1 MSTAVSV
8 DQLKALWKGEISGGM
23 IERGDDYAPV
33 AREDI
38 GALIDGGVVDCD
50 EDGNPLEDDW
60 AVIADQF
67 ASDQPGEPTG
77 GPQEEALQAIT
88 DAVRETV
95 LAAIDSAPGDPGRR
109 RPQDLA
115 KGAVDEG
122 IRQAVLAA
130 IDRRTPVTAIANALE
145 VTRARVYQIRDGRR

>member
-1 MSTAVSV
+1 MSTTVTV
-8 DQLKALWKGEISGGM
+8 DQLKALWNGKAPGGVL
-23 IERGDDYAPV
+23 ERGDDYAPV

-38 GALIDGGVVDCD
+38 IALIDGGCVDCD

-60 AVIADQF
+60 VVIADQV

-77 GPQEEALQAIT
+77 EAQREALQAIT
-88 DAVRETV
+88 DAV
-95 LAAIDSAPGDPGRR
+95 LAAIDSASYETGRE

-115 KGAVDEG
+115 KGTVDEG

-130 IDRRTPVTAIANALE
+130 LARRTPVTAIARALG
-145 VTRARVYQIRDGRR
+145 VTRARVYEIRDGRC